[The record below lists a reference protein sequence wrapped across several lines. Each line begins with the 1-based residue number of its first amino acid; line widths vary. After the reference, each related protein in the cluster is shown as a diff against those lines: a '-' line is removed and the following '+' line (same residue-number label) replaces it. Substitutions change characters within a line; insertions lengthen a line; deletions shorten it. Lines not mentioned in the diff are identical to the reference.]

1 MLYIGDYLKILTDDE
16 VKVFLAINF
25 GEYFK
30 SKREKILN

>member
-1 MLYIGDYLKILTDDE
+1 MLYIGDYLKILFDDG
-16 VKVFLAINF
+16 VINF